1 MLEKWKSDVDNKKN
15 IWDITNRFAPKV
27 FDCLSHELLLAKLHA
42 YGFRIP
48 ALVIVYSYLKTEM
61 KELKFWVPQGSILG
75 YLLFKIILCDLF
87 YTVNDTDFVGYADDS
102 ICFS

>member
-1 MLEKWKSDVDNKKN
+1 MLEKWKSDVDNKKTFG
-15 IWDITNRFAPKV
+15 ILLIDLPKV